1 MERKKDWELLVLQR
15 LPKAE
20 LKEYLESCE
29 EELREV
35 LFKLS
40 NAEGRQRALR
50 KRERELQELR
60 LKLLAALERR

>member
-1 MERKKDWELLVLQR
+1 MERRDWEVLVLER
-15 LPKAE
+15 LPEAE
-20 LKEYLESCE
+20 LREYLKSCE

-35 LFKLS
+35 VFKLS
-40 NAEGRQRALR
+40 NATGRQRALR